1 MVMVTP
7 GHAARAA
14 ATLRN
19 KLSAR
24 WWLRSVDFESAQDG
38 YVVRVRVSRVATDVN
53 VAVPAEVNGV
63 RVELTG

>member
-1 MVMVTP
+1 MVTP

-14 ATLRN
+14 AALRN
-19 KLSAR
+19 KLSSR
-24 WWLRSVDFESAQDG
+24 WWLRSVDFESARDG